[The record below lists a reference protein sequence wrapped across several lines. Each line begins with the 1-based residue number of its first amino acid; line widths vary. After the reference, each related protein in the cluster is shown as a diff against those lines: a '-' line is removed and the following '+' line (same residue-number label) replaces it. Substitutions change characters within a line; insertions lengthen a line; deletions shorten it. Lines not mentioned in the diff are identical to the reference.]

1 METQNWHV
9 SVDNEFLHVSPAERD
24 YSEQAIHALL
34 EKHVIVSQASI
45 TLQAKLRVLQ
55 AYSKLR
61 SKSKDSLQ
69 AYSELRCEQALL
81 RSHLLHCKRASIFEF
96 SRTLAPKYAR
106 NEACNETLRALL
118 TKLRAHSQ

>member
-61 SKSKDSLQ
+61 RESKVSLRG
-69 AYSELRCEQALL
+69 YSERWCERTQSSAALAL
-81 RSHLLHCKRASIFEF
+81 VS
-96 SRTLAPKYAR
+96 
-106 NEACNETLRALL
+106 LRA
-118 TKLRAHSQ
+118 